1 MLYMHGIIAV
11 LQFVST
17 SKCTCCI
24 EKLTEMVI
32 SETEKKKPHRFI
44 DMYNSV
50 NLKTKADFQMMIPLK
65 YYLSK
70 KNQSGTIMV

>member
-1 MLYMHGIIAV
+1 MHGIIAV

-32 SETEKKKPHRFI
+32 SETEKKKYTQVYRH
-44 DMYNSV
+44 V
-50 NLKTKADFQMMIPLK
+50 
-65 YYLSK
+65 
-70 KNQSGTIMV
+70 